1 MRFVPQ
7 QNEGARLL
15 CMWCVLVTSDACCLL
30 LTEEIAS
37 KKIQRPID
45 SVQVKFGQV
54 HCHFWSWSQ
63 SLVFCQVFLYE
74 QRAAYCCNHFWF
86 AICTSGT
93 ILRLTVAR
101 RPHSSATANLVRQNQ
116 SHRWRIQITRYSWIA
131 TSMIL
136 RAGCFRDFESEQE
149 YEWNHESNLDSLLQ
163 EHGVESQINKQIR
176 TCRFAGLH
184 GDASTPYVACE
195 ATTTAADPVRRT
207 TQPATCVRIPGDF
220 FFKRWS
226 TLCLDTWGRCV
237 FFSFLFRY
245 TVDLIDYYHGCDC
258 LYMVSNYTN
267 NSYDLQY
274 YLYFSLCHYSL
285 PILTHIIHSACLLL
299 RNETS
304 RQEVRIQSLLIIT

>member
-237 FFSFLFRY
+237 FFPSYSVILLIWLIIIMVVIVYIWYLIILIILMICSIISIFLFVIILCPFWHTSY
-245 TVDLIDYYHGCDC
+245 TVHVCCCEMKHHDKKWEYNHC
-258 LYMVSNYTN
+258 
-267 NSYDLQY
+267 
-274 YLYFSLCHYSL
+274 
-285 PILTHIIHSACLLL
+285 
-299 RNETS
+299 
-304 RQEVRIQSLLIIT
+304 